1 MNSNIDKYPEMD
13 IKKLKIDLQS
23 YGVHCGKEISGGRA
37 SGAGPAGSMTFLIG
51 RTQINAPFAE
61 HTGKHSG
68 YILEK
73 DENGVFL
80 KKRDS
85 IVSEVKLISPPL
97 FYGMATESGTSYK
110 KIALLH
116 GMDCLATTLI
126 QKCDFWAQGSQ
137 CRFCAIEFSLA
148 NGATIAEKTP
158 QDIAEVAAYA
168 KLHDGVSHITLTSGS
183 LNDHSS
189 HINYLTES
197 IHMIKD
203 SSYLPVHIQIIPN
216 NDLSSSLQKLRQ
228 AGADT
233 IGIHIESFDE
243 RVREKMTPAK
253 SLISVASFKDAWKE
267 SVSLFGKNQVSS
279 FIITGIGESIQSV
292 IEGSEMLAEIG
303 VYPFVLPLH
312 PIPGTEA
319 FELGT
324 PDPDYQDE
332 IYRKVSA
339 ITNKYG
345 LSSERS
351 KAGCVRCSACSAM
364 KEYEE
369 TLG

>member
-1 MNSNIDKYPEMD
+1 MNSNIDKFPEID
-13 IKKLKIDLQS
+13 IRKLKIDLQS
-23 YGVHCGKEISGGRA
+23 YGVHCGKEISGGRS
-37 SGAGPAGSMTFLIG
+37 SGAGPAGSVTFLIG

-61 HTGKHSG
+61 HTGRQSG
-68 YILEK
+68 YKLEK
-73 DENGVFL
+73 VENDVFL
-80 KKRDS
+80 TNRDS
-85 IVSEVKLISPPL
+85 IVSEVRLISPPL
-97 FYGMATESGTSYK
+97 FYGMKTESGTSYK

-126 QKCDFWAQGSQ
+126 QKCDFWSQGGK
-137 CRFCAIEFSLA
+137 CRFCAIESSLA
-148 NGATIAEKTP
+148 GGTTIAEKTP

-183 LNDHSS
+183 LNDYPS
-189 HINYLTES
+189 HMNYLAES
-197 IHMIKD
+197 IRMIKY
-203 SSYLPVHIQIIPN
+203 SSSLPVHIQIIPN
-216 NDLSSSLQKLRQ
+216 NDLISSLQKLIQ

-233 IGIHIESFDE
+233 IGIHIESFDD
-243 RVREKMTPAK
+243 RVRKKMTPAK
-253 SLISVASFKDAWKE
+253 SLISVATFKDAWKE
-267 SVSLFGKNQVSS
+267 SVSLFGRNQVSS
-279 FIITGIGESIQSV
+279 FIILGIGESIQSV

-303 VYPFVLPLH
+303 VYPFILPLH

-339 ITNKYG
+339 IAKKYG
-345 LSSERS
+345 LFSERS

-369 TLG
+369 TLE